1 MTASA
6 LFNTSVMGMSAQTT
20 ALSAVAEN
28 ISNSS
33 TVGYKEATTHFQT
46 LLTSFNGGG
55 GDVDGGVSA
64 SNVIEVTKSG
74 TTLTTTSAT
83 DLAIQGDGFFVVSDA
98 AGNSYLTRA
107 GSFLPDS
114 QGRLVN
120 TAGYYLMGYSSSAA
134 SAPTDP
140 SGLTAVAI
148 PYGKEIATAST
159 EGSLTANLPSTASTI
174 AAADLPSANSASAT
188 YSKKT
193 SVTAYDNLGNA
204 VTLDVYF
211 SKTSSNEWEMS
222 VFDASTATD
231 GGFPYSS
238 GALVT
243 QTLNFS
249 ATDGSITGGSSASIA
264 VPNGSTLTLDLS
276 GITQLGSSYSVSNPT
291 INGNA
296 ASQVSSVSI
305 AKDGTLSYVLGNGQ
319 SVSAYKIPLGTV
331 ASPTNLQAL
340 SGNTFAVTKES
351 GAAYLGDANSGS
363 MGAIA
368 SDQLEGSTVDLA
380 TQLSNMIVAQRSFS
394 ANSQVFQ
401 VASEVMQV
409 LNNLK

>member
-28 ISNSS
+28 ISNSN
-33 TVGYKEATTHFQT
+33 TVGYKEATTQFQT
-46 LLTSFNGGG
+46 LLTSYQGGNNA
-55 GDVDGGVSA
+55 DGGVSA

-74 TTLTTTSAT
+74 STLTTTSAT

-98 AGNSYLTRA
+98 AGNTYLTRA

-140 SGLTAVAI
+140 SELSTVTI
-148 PYGKEIATAST
+148 PYGKEIGTAST
-159 EGSLTANLPSTASTI
+159 EGSLTANLPSTADVI
-174 AAADLPSANSASAT
+174 AAADLPSANSSTST
-188 YSKKT
+188 YTDKT

-211 SKTSSNEWEMS
+211 SKTSSNNWEMS
-222 VFDASTATD
+222 VYNAADATS

-238 GALVT
+238 GPLTT
-243 QTLNFS
+243 QSLTFS
-249 ATDGSITGGSSASIA
+249 ATDGSISSGSSASIA
-264 VPNGSTLTLDLS
+264 VPDGSTLALDLS
-276 GITQLGSSYSVSNPT
+276 GLTQLGSSFSVSNPT

-331 ASPTNLQAL
+331 ASPSNLQAL

>member
-28 ISNSS
+28 ISNSN
-33 TVGYKEATTHFQT
+33 TVGYKEATTQFQT
-46 LLTSFNGGG
+46 MLTSFQGGN
-55 GDVDGGVSA
+55 DADGGVSA

-74 TTLTTTSAT
+74 TTLSTTSAT
-83 DLAIQGDGFFVVSDA
+83 DLAIQGDGFFVVSDST
-98 AGNSYLTRA
+98 GNSYLTRA

-140 SGLTAVAI
+140 SGLTAVTI
-148 PYGKEIATAST
+148 PYGKEIGTAST
-159 EGSLTANLPSTASTI
+159 TGSLTANLPSTASTI
-174 AAADLPSANSASAT
+174 AAADLPSANASTST
-188 YSKKT
+188 YTDKT

-204 VTLDVYF
+204 VALDVYF
-211 SKTSSNEWEMS
+211 SKTSSNTWEMS
-222 VFDASTATD
+222 VYNAADATS

-238 GALVT
+238 GPITT
-243 QTLNFS
+243 QSLTFS
-249 ATDGSITGGSSASIA
+249 STDGSITSGSSASID
-264 VPNGSTLTLDLS
+264 VPNGSTLALDLS
-276 GITQLGSSYSVSNPT
+276 GLTQLGSSFSVSNPT

-305 AKDGTLSYVLGNGQ
+305 AKDGTLSYVLGNGK

-331 ASPTNLQAL
+331 ASPSNLQAL

-363 MGAIA
+363 MGSIA

-380 TQLSNMIVAQRSFS
+380 TQLSNMIVAQRSFT

>member
-28 ISNSS
+28 ISNSN
-33 TVGYKEATTHFQT
+33 TVGYKEATTQFQT
-46 LLTSFNGGG
+46 MLTSFQGGN
-55 GDVDGGVSA
+55 DADGGVSA

-74 TTLTTTSAT
+74 TTLSTTSAT
-83 DLAIQGDGFFVVSDA
+83 DLAIQGDGFFVVSDS
-98 AGNSYLTRA
+98 AGNNYLTRA

-140 SGLTAVAI
+140 SGLTAVTI
-148 PYGKEIATAST
+148 PYGKEIGTAST
-159 EGSLTANLPSTASTI
+159 KGSLTANLPSTASTI
-174 AAADLPSANSASAT
+174 AAADLPSANASTST
-188 YSKKT
+188 YTDKT

-204 VTLDVYF
+204 VALDVYY
-211 SKTSSNEWEMS
+211 SKTSSNTWEMS
-222 VFDASTATD
+222 VYNAADATS

-238 GALVT
+238 GPLTT
-243 QTLNFS
+243 QSLTFS
-249 ATDGSITGGSSASIA
+249 STDGSITSGSSASIS
-264 VPNGSTLTLDLS
+264 VPNGSTLALDLS
-276 GITQLGSSYSVSNPT
+276 GLTQLGSSFSVSNPT

-305 AKDGTLSYVLGNGQ
+305 AKDGTLSYVLGNGK

-331 ASPTNLQAL
+331 ASPSNLQAL

-351 GAAYLGDANSGS
+351 GAAYLGNANSGT

-380 TQLSNMIVAQRSFS
+380 TQLSNMIVAQRSFT

>member
-28 ISNSS
+28 ISNSN

-46 LLTSFNGGG
+46 LLTSFQGGN
-55 GDVDGGVSA
+55 DADGGVAA

-74 TTLTTTSAT
+74 TTLNTTSAT
-83 DLAIQGDGFFVVSDA
+83 DLAIQGDGFFVVSDT
-98 AGNSYLTRA
+98 AGNTYLTRA

-140 SGLTAVAI
+140 AGLSAVTI
-148 PYGKEIATAST
+148 PYGKEIGTAST
-159 EGSLTANLPSTASTI
+159 SGSLTANLPSTAATI
-174 AAADLPSANSASAT
+174 AAADLPSANSATST
-188 YSKKT
+188 YTDKT

-211 SKTSSNEWEMS
+211 AKTSSNNWEMS
-222 VFDASTATD
+222 VFNAADATS
-231 GGFPYSS
+231 GGFPYAS
-238 GALVT
+238 GPLTT
-243 QTLNFS
+243 QSLTFS
-249 ATDGSITGGSSASIA
+249 ATDGSISSGSSASIA
-264 VPNGSTLTLDLS
+264 VPDGATLALDLS
-276 GITQLGSSYSVSNPT
+276 GLTQLGSSFSVSNPT

-331 ASPTNLQAL
+331 ASPSNLQAL

-380 TQLSNMIVAQRSFS
+380 TQLSNMIVAQRSFT

>member
-28 ISNSS
+28 ISNSN
-33 TVGYKEATTHFQT
+33 TVGYKEATTQFQT
-46 LLTSFNGGG
+46 LLTSFQGGN
-55 GDVDGGVSA
+55 DADGGVSA

-74 TTLTTTSAT
+74 TTLSTTSAT
-83 DLAIQGDGFFVVSDA
+83 DLAIQGDGFFVVSDT

-140 SGLTAVAI
+140 SGLSAVTI
-148 PYGKEIATAST
+148 PYGKEIGTAST
-159 EGSLTANLPSTASTI
+159 EGSLTANLPSTADVI
-174 AAADLPSANSASAT
+174 AAADLPSANSSTST
-188 YSKKT
+188 YTDKT

-211 SKTSSNEWEMS
+211 SKTSSNNWEMS
-222 VFDASTATD
+222 VYNAADATS

-238 GALVT
+238 GPLTT
-243 QTLNFS
+243 QSLTFS
-249 ATDGSITGGSSASIA
+249 ATDGSISSGSSASIA
-264 VPNGSTLTLDLS
+264 VPDGSTLALDLS
-276 GITQLGSSYSVSNPT
+276 GLTQLGSSFSVSNPT

-331 ASPTNLQAL
+331 ASPSNLQAL

>member
-28 ISNSS
+28 ISNSN
-33 TVGYKEATTHFQT
+33 TVGYKEATTQFQT
-46 LLTSFNGGG
+46 LLTSYQGGNNA
-55 GDVDGGVSA
+55 DGGVSA

-74 TTLTTTSAT
+74 STLTTTSAT

-98 AGNSYLTRA
+98 AGNTYLTRA

-140 SGLTAVAI
+140 SELSTVTI
-148 PYGKEIATAST
+148 PYGKEMGTAST
-159 EGSLTANLPSTASTI
+159 EGSLTANLPSTADVI
-174 AAADLPSANSASAT
+174 AAADLPSANSSTST
-188 YSKKT
+188 YTDKT

-211 SKTSSNEWEMS
+211 SKTSSNNWEMS
-222 VFDASTATD
+222 VYNAADATS

-238 GALVT
+238 GPLTT
-243 QTLNFS
+243 QSLTFS
-249 ATDGSITGGSSASIA
+249 ATDGSISSGSSASIA
-264 VPNGSTLTLDLS
+264 VPDGSTLALDLS
-276 GITQLGSSYSVSNPT
+276 GLTQLGSSFSVSNPT

-331 ASPTNLQAL
+331 ASPSNLQAL

>member
-20 ALSAVAEN
+20 ALTAVAEN
-28 ISNSS
+28 ISNSN
-33 TVGYKEATTHFQT
+33 TVGYKEATTQFQT
-46 LLTSFNGGG
+46 LLTSFRGGEDEG
-55 GDVDGGVSA
+55 GGVSA

-74 TTLTTTSAT
+74 TAINTTSAT

-98 AGNSYLTRA
+98 SGNTYLTRA

-140 SGLTAVAI
+140 ASLQAITI
-148 PYGKEIATAST
+148 PYGKVIGAPST
-159 EGSLTANLPSTASTI
+159 QGSLTANLPSTASTI
-174 AAADLPSANSASAT
+174 AAADLPSANAPSST

-193 SVTAYDNLGNA
+193 SLTAYDNLGNP

-211 SKTSSNEWEMS
+211 SKTSSNDWEMS
-222 VFDASTATD
+222 AFDASTATS

-238 GALVT
+238 GPITT
-243 QTLNFS
+243 QTLTFS
-249 ATDGSITGGSSASIA
+249 STDGAITAGSSASIA
-264 VPNGSTLTLDLS
+264 VPNGATLTLDLS
-276 GITQLGSSYSVSNPT
+276 GVTQLGSTFSVSNPT
-291 INGNA
+291 IDGNA
-296 ASQVSSVSI
+296 ASQVSSVDI

-319 SVSAYKIPLGTV
+319 TVSAYKIPLGAV
-331 ASPTNLQAL
+331 ASPTGLQAL
-340 SGNTFAVTKES
+340 TGNTFAVTRES
-351 GAAYLGDANSGS
+351 GAAYLGNANSGS
-363 MGAIA
+363 LGAIA

-380 TQLSNMIVAQRSFS
+380 TQLSNMIVAQRSFT